1 MPSVATLL
9 TFTLAG
15 IVLVAIPG
23 PSVLFIVGRAL
34 AHGRRAALLSVAG
47 NTTGASLVVVV
58 VALGYGAVAARS
70 IEVFTVLKL
79 AGAAYLVYLG
89 VQTFRH
95 RGDLAA
101 ALDRPAGP
109 AQRRL
114 FWQGVVVGVT
124 NPKVLIFFAA
134 VLPQFVDLG
143 AGGATG
149 QMLVLG
155 LLFALIAATL
165 DSTWGLAAGAV
176 RAWFATSPAR
186 LRLVGGTGG
195 LTMVGLGIG
204 LAFTGRLD
212 RQTCHHGS
220 GAQGR
225 DQPLERGHRR
235 RPLRPA
241 VEHAE
246 ELPVALDAPVG
257 EGGEPVGELGP
268 PAPVEVG
275 GHEPG
280 QHLLGGGRAGLD
292 ARRERRPGLL
302 DHRGGIGRELGEVAR
317 GARRRHLAHASAE
330 GRLGDELGELDP
342 GLHLLGGRVVR
353 QLCGHRA
360 HGLGDAGALGVRVD
374 AVERRVDEVVD
385 HLLALLGGESGE
397 VVHQCGLS
405 G

>member
-1 MPSVATLL
+1 M
-9 TFTLAG
+9 
-15 IVLVAIPG
+15 
-23 PSVLFIVGRAL
+23 
-34 AHGRRAALLSVAG
+34 
-47 NTTGASLVVVV
+47 
-58 VALGYGAVAARS
+58 
-70 IEVFTVLKL
+70 LKL

-212 RQTCHHGS
+212 
-220 GAQGR
+220 
-225 DQPLERGHRR
+225 
-235 RPLRPA
+235 
-241 VEHAE
+241 
-246 ELPVALDAPVG
+246 
-257 EGGEPVGELGP
+257 
-268 PAPVEVG
+268 
-275 GHEPG
+275 
-280 QHLLGGGRAGLD
+280 
-292 ARRERRPGLL
+292 
-302 DHRGGIGRELGEVAR
+302 
-317 GARRRHLAHASAE
+317 
-330 GRLGDELGELDP
+330 
-342 GLHLLGGRVVR
+342 
-353 QLCGHRA
+353 
-360 HGLGDAGALGVRVD
+360 
-374 AVERRVDEVVD
+374 
-385 HLLALLGGESGE
+385 
-397 VVHQCGLS
+397 
-405 G
+405 